1 MRDVSGKQRLAS
13 MSSRAMSNA
22 SMPHVVVVSAGFC
35 CLAAAYAPG
44 KHRLCTTVLEVGVVQ
59 WAAHSIHEVAGTT
72 DAWQL
77 SCLLGRFFTTP
88 RV

>member
-1 MRDVSGKQRLAS
+1 M
-13 MSSRAMSNA
+13 
-22 SMPHVVVVSAGFC
+22 
-35 CLAAAYAPG
+35 AAAYAPG
-44 KHRLCTTVLEVGVVQ
+44 KHRLCTTVLDVGVVQ
-59 WAAHSIHEVAGTT
+59 WAARSIHEVAGTT